1 MLVRCRYCGAVFPD
15 ETTKC
20 RKCGKVHTPMPS
32 HVIKTVI
39 TYVPTPKT
47 IKRVQMVDK
56 ILGLSGSFLIMISIL
71 LCIIGAIMDNHTG
84 IILMSIGAAGLV
96 VGAIFLFIVY
106 NYDKRAEKKTE
117 TVEENK
123 PPEINAEE
131 YEKMLY
137 DFISDK

>member
-1 MLVRCRYCGAVFPD
+1 
-15 ETTKC
+15 
-20 RKCGKVHTPMPS
+20 
-32 HVIKTVI
+32 
-39 TYVPTPKT
+39 
-47 IKRVQMVDK
+47 
-56 ILGLSGSFLIMISIL
+56 
-71 LCIIGAIMDNHTG
+71 MDNHTG